1 MCGWS
6 LRCRRRTLRF
16 VNVAYARRRHAV
28 KRQQPNVIHG
38 YQIGSDDAS
47 DLKQCLINHMTRRSI
62 DALGVADEFADRAA
76 SV

>member
-47 DLKQCLINHMTRRSI
+47 DLKQCLNDHMTRPSI
-62 DALGVADEFADRAA
+62 DAFGVADEFADRAA